1 MYACIFLEVHTSMT
15 STILTFLAFELSKNA
30 TPQLFQ
36 NSFIHSLSSLAEKNI
51 SFLSLLFAC
60 SFEKIWFRVISSL
73 IHLDCIKISNYFH
86 PTSERDVEKS
96 TWERLRLC
104 FVFVHSDSL
113 VKLKW
118 KTRENLTRGWL
129 DKDESAVLPMC
140 VRKTMK
146 PSQNDRETCHRRLPR
161 NRRKSKLLVGKFSS
175 FKIDS
180 SKVSFSVSFSLS
192 TTNSSSWLLD
202 CRKRLLKPYD
212 D

>member
-1 MYACIFLEVHTSMT
+1 MYACIFWGKLPSMASTAFMFFCFRWTFQRRHQATSP
-15 STILTFLAFELSKNA
+15 K
-30 TPQLFQ
+30 
-36 NSFIHSLSSLAEKNI
+36 FIHSFFIITCRKKI
-51 SFLSLLFAC
+51 FLFLLLLFAC

-129 DKDESAVLPMC
+129 DKDESAVLSMC

-146 PSQNDRETCHRRLPR
+146 PSQNDRETCHKRLPR
-161 NRRKSKLLVGKFSS
+161 NRTRRRKLLVRKFSS
-175 FKIDS
+175 LKINS
-180 SKVSFSVSFSLS
+180 SEVSFSVSFSLS
-192 TTNSSSWLLD
+192 D
-202 CRKRLLKPYD
+202 H
-212 D
+212 